1 MLFTKLIYLCTIF
14 FKFQFSS
21 SVSISYKQHKSRI
34 SFINTPNRSFLFN
47 RHLKTHNNVT
57 LSGIQ
62 PSGELHIGNY
72 IGCIQPCLTYQSNN
86 NDLHMMIADN
96 HALSGYN
103 FGDNLRENT
112 RKTIA
117 LTLACGIDPNKTTIF
132 AQSHFPQIL
141 EMNWILGSFIKTSK
155 FYKLAQFR
163 NRGVDSA
170 DMSIAKF
177 LYPLLMASDIL
188 ALNAR
193 LVIAGPDQKINLSL
207 ARYSARKLNRIIGS
221 DTFIVPEPVYSHTY
235 RVKSLSDGRKKMSK
249 TGSSNMDVI
258 NLLDSED
265 MIYRKIRSAKTQSSD
280 DDASPE
286 LNNLL
291 ALYSIFSGR
300 PYDDVVD
307 HCDMS
312 NFLKLKTDL
321 ASHIIDFLSPIKR
334 YLHSITAHPLTY
346 F

>member
-1 MLFTKLIYLCTIF
+1 
-14 FKFQFSS
+14 
-21 SVSISYKQHKSRI
+21 
-34 SFINTPNRSFLFN
+34 
-47 RHLKTHNNVT
+47 
-57 LSGIQ
+57 
-62 PSGELHIGNY
+62 
-72 IGCIQPCLTYQSNN
+72 
-86 NDLHMMIADN
+86 MIADN

-117 LTLACGIDPNKTTIF
+117 LTLACGIDHNKTTIF
-132 AQSHFPQIL
+132 TQSDFPQIL
-141 EMNWILGSFIKTSK
+141 EMNWILGSFIKASK

-163 NRGVDSA
+163 NRGVDSD
-170 DMSIAKF
+170 DMSIGNF

-188 ALNAR
+188 ALNASR
-193 LVIAGPDQKINLSL
+193 VIAGPDQKINLSL

-221 DTFIVPEPVYSHTY
+221 DFFTLPEPVYSHTY

-249 TGSSNMDVI
+249 SGSSKMDVI
-258 NLLDSED
+258 NLLDSD
-265 MIYRKIRSAKTQSSD
+265 DTIYHKIRSAKTQSSD

-300 PYDDVVD
+300 PYDDVFSQ
-307 HCDMS
+307 CDMS

-321 ASHIIDFLSPIKR
+321 ATLMIEFLVPIKKKFQDI
-334 YLHSITAHPLTY
+334 YNDDQLISSILEQSRQKLNYALDNRIREVKQLLNC
-346 F
+346 